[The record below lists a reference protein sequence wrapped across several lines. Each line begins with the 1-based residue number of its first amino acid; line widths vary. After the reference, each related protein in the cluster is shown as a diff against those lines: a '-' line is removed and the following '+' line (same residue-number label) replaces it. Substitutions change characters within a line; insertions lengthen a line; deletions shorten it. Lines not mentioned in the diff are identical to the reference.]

1 MRRIVSA
8 LLFSLVSTASFATN
22 ITIDQIVDS
31 RDNLYYT
38 DWGHWYTAA
47 ADNAVGN
54 PDSNP
59 ASAVSFGG
67 YAFDFSSFNTLDI
80 TATGLAVEHFD
91 MAFSPNGERCNPD
104 CVFKDGNFRQL
115 PAYSLIGIW
124 SSSATEIVPFGDWK
138 DTNSGLGLMFIG
150 SLAQLAVPD
159 FSSAYLFL
167 AANDGGFADNSGQF
181 NVNIVASVPEPGSLA
196 LLAAGVAGLVL
207 SRRRQK

>member
-1 MRRIVSA
+1 MRRLVSA
-8 LLFSLVSTASFATN
+8 LLFSCVSTFSFAN
-22 ITIDQIVDS
+22 VITIDQFVDS

-59 ASAVSFGG
+59 ANAVSFAGS
-67 YAFDFSSFNTLDI
+67 AFDFSGFTTLDI

-91 MAFSPNGERCNPD
+91 MAFSPNGESCNPT
-104 CVFKDGNFRQL
+104 CVFNDGNFRML

-124 SSSATEIVPFGDWK
+124 SSSATEITPFGDWK
-138 DTNSGLGLMFIG
+138 DTTSGLGLMFIG
-150 SLAQLAVPD
+150 SLAQLTVPD

-167 AANDGGFADNSGQF
+167 AANDGGFADNSGGF
-181 NVNIVASVPEPGSLA
+181 DVHITAVPEPGSLA
-196 LLAAGVAGLVL
+196 LLAAGVIGLVV
-207 SRRRQK
+207 SRRRQR